1 MKRALFTLFFCL
13 SFILSVPAIAE
24 TLTVAVAPNVKYA
37 FDDLQAEF
45 KKETGIDISPV
56 FSSSGK
62 ITAQVRHGA
71 PFDVFMSA
79 DMGYPETLY
88 KDGYA
93 AGSPRI
99 YAYGALVLWTMKDLD
114 MGKGVDLLKD
124 NMVIKVAVANP
135 KVAPYGK
142 EAIKMLKYYKLH
154 DAVEP
159 KLVYGEDVSQTSL
172 YIASRAADIGLT
184 AKSVVVSPEMKGRG
198 KWVEINKESYDPI
211 AQGAVILKHGRETN
225 ANAAQRFHDFLFS
238 PKARAIFERYGYGLP

>member
-13 SFILSVPAIAE
+13 SFAFSGPGIAE

-93 AGSPRI
+93 AEPPRI

-114 MGKGVDLLKD
+114 MGKGVELLKD
-124 NMVIKVAVANP
+124 GMVEKVAIANP

-142 EAIKMLKYYKLH
+142 EAIKALKYYKLYET
-154 DAVEP
+154 VEP

-184 AKSVVVSPEMKGRG
+184 AKSVVVSPEMKGKG
-198 KWVEINKESYDPI
+198 KWIEIKKGSYDPI
-211 AQGAVILKHGRETN
+211 AQGVVILKHGRETN

-238 PKARAIFERYGYGLP
+238 PKARAIFERYGYTLP

>member
-1 MKRALFTLFFCL
+1 MKRALFVLFFCV
-13 SFILSVPAIAE
+13 SFVPSGAAIAG

-45 KKETGIDISPV
+45 KKETGIEISPV

-79 DMGYPETLY
+79 DMAFPETLH
-88 KDGYA
+88 KDGYT
-93 AGSPRI
+93 AGPPRI

-114 MGKGVDLLKD
+114 MGKGVELLKD
-124 NMVIKVAVANP
+124 GTVEKVAVANP

-142 EAIKMLKYYKLH
+142 EAIKVLNYYKLY

-159 KLVYGEDVSQTSL
+159 KLVYGEDISQASL
-172 YIASRAADIGLT
+172 YIASRAADIGFT
-184 AKSVVVSPEMKGRG
+184 AKSVVVSPEMKGKG
-198 KWVEINKESYDPI
+198 KWIEIRKESYDPI

-225 ANAAQRFHDFLFS
+225 AVAAQRFHDFLFS

>member
-93 AGSPRI
+93 AEPPRI
-99 YAYGALVLWTMKDLD
+99 YAYGSLVLWTMKDLD
-114 MGKGVDLLKD
+114 MGKGVELLKD
-124 NMVIKVAVANP
+124 STVEKVAIANP

-142 EAIKMLKYYKLH
+142 EAIKVLKYYKLYET
-154 DAVEP
+154 VEP

-184 AKSVVVSPEMKGRG
+184 AKSVVVSPEMKGKG
-198 KWVEINKESYDPI
+198 KWIEIKKDSYDPI
-211 AQGAVILKHGRETN
+211 AQGVVILKHGRETN
-225 ANAAQRFHDFLFS
+225 AVAAQRFHDFLFS
-238 PKARAIFERYGYGLP
+238 PKARAIFERYGYALP

>member
-1 MKRALFTLFFCL
+1 MKKALSTLFFCL
-13 SFILSVPAIAE
+13 SFVLSGSVIAE
-24 TLTVAVAPNVKYA
+24 TLMVAVAPNVKYA

-88 KDGYA
+88 KNGYA
-93 AGSPRI
+93 AELPRI

-114 MGKGVDLLKD
+114 MDKGVELLKD
-124 NMVIKVAVANP
+124 STVEKVAIANP

-142 EAIKMLKYYKLH
+142 EAIKVLKYYKLH
-154 DAVEP
+154 DAIEP

-184 AKSVVVSPEMKGRG
+184 AKSVVVSPEMKGKG
-198 KWVEINKESYDPI
+198 KWIEIKKESYDPI

>member
-1 MKRALFTLFFCL
+1 MKQTLFTLLFSM
-13 SFILSVPAIAE
+13 SFVFSAPGIAE

-45 KKETGIDISPV
+45 KKETGIDITPV

-79 DMGYPETLY
+79 DMGFPETLY
-88 KDGYA
+88 KDRYT
-93 AGSPRI
+93 AGPPRI

-114 MGKGVDLLKD
+114 MGKGVELLKD
-124 NMVIKVAVANP
+124 SMVEKVAIANP
-135 KVAPYGK
+135 KIAPYGK
-142 EAIKMLKYYKLH
+142 EAIKVLKYYKLH
-154 DAVEP
+154 DAVES

-184 AKSVVVSPEMKGRG
+184 AKSVVVSPEMKGKG
-198 KWVEINKESYDPI
+198 KWIEIKKESYDPI
-211 AQGAVILKHGRETN
+211 AQGAVILKHGRQTN
-225 ANAAQRFHDFLFS
+225 AIAAQRFHDFLFS

>member
-1 MKRALFTLFFCL
+1 MKKALFTLFFCL
-13 SFILSVPAIAE
+13 SFVLSGSVIAE

-93 AGSPRI
+93 DEPPRI

-114 MGKGVDLLKD
+114 MSKGVELLKD
-124 NMVIKVAVANP
+124 STVEKVAIANP

-142 EAIKMLKYYKLH
+142 EAIKVLKYYKLH
-154 DAVEP
+154 DAIEP
-159 KLVYGEDVSQTSL
+159 KLVYGEDVSQTSM

-184 AKSVVVSPEMKGRG
+184 AKSVVVSPEMKGKG
-198 KWVEINKESYDPI
+198 KWIEIKKKSYDPI

-225 ANAAQRFHDFLFS
+225 ASAAQRFHDFLFS